1 MKKLRVAAC
10 MLMLALAGCDNNDN
24 APTAVKKDAPSEVT
38 KAASS
43 ENASSAKLSVPERQ
57 KLAQQSAGKV
67 LTLLDLSEVQLDGA
81 ATLVLTFSI
90 PLDPDQDFS
99 RVIHV
104 VDKKSGK
111 VDGAWELSDNLKE
124 LRLRHLE
131 PKRDLIV
138 TIGKEV
144 KALNNATFSKDYE
157 KTITTRDIQPSV
169 GFASRGS
176 LLPGKVVEGLPVMAL
191 NVNNVDVNF
200 FRVKPESLPAFISQW
215 EYRNSLANW
224 QSDKLLQMAD
234 LVYTGRFDLNPA
246 RNTREKLLLPL
257 GDIKP
262 LQQAGVYLA
271 VMNQAGRYD
280 YSNPATLFTLSDIG
294 VSAHR
299 YHNRLDIFT
308 QSLENGAAQQG
319 IEVSLLNEKGQTL
332 TQATSDAQ
340 GHVQLENDKNA
351 ALLLARKDGQTTLL
365 DLKLPALDL
374 AEFNIAGA
382 PGYSKQFFMF
392 GPRDLYR
399 PGETVILNG
408 LLRDAD
414 GKALPDRPQFALK
427 SVYDY
432 RTDSTVKQPIV
443 DEGSNAA
450 FDIVYSDAQGVK
462 KAVSGLQVRLIRERR
477 DYYWNWSEDEGWQS
491 QFDQK
496 DLIENEQTLDLKA
509 DETGKVSFPVE
520 WGAYRLEVKAPNEAV
535 SSVRFWAG
543 YSWQDNSDG
552 SGAVRPDRVTLKLDK
567 ASYRPGDTIKL
578 HIAAPTAGKGYA
590 MVESSEGPLWWQEID
605 VPAQGLDLTI
615 PVDKTWNRH
624 DLYLSTL
631 VVRPGDKSRSATPK
645 RAVGVLHLPLGDEN
659 RRLDLALETP
669 AKMRPNQPL
678 TVKIKASTKN
688 GEKPKQVNV
697 LVSAVDSGVLN
708 ITDYVTPEPWQAF
721 FGQKRNG
728 ADIYDIY
735 GQVIEGQGRLAAL
748 RFGGDGDELKRGGK
762 PPVNHVN
769 IVAQQAL
776 PVTLNEQGE
785 GSVTLP
791 IGDFNGEL
799 RVMAQ
804 AWTADDFGS
813 NESKVIVAAPVIAEL
828 NMPRFMASGDTSRLT
843 LDITNLTDK
852 PQKLNV
858 ALTASGLLE
867 LVSDSP
873 AAVELAPGV
882 RTTLF
887 IPVRALPGYGD
898 GEIQA
903 TISGLALPGETV
915 ADQHK
920 QWKIG
925 VRPAFPAQTVNYGT
939 ALQLGETWA
948 IPADGLQNF
957 SPVTLEGQLLL
968 SGKPPL
974 NIARYIKELKAYPY
988 GCLEQT
994 ASGLFPSL
1002 YTNAA
1007 QLQALGIKGDSD
1019 EKRRASVDIGISRLL
1034 QMQRDN
1040 GGFALWDKN
1049 GDEEYWLT
1057 AYVMDFLVRAGEQG
1071 YSVPTDAINRGNE
1084 RLLRYLQDP
1093 GMMSIPYADNLKA
1106 SKFAVQSY
1114 AALVLAR
1121 QQKAPLGALREI
1133 WEHRADAASGL
1144 PLLQLG
1150 IALKTMGDATRGEE
1164 AIVLALKTPRNSDE
1178 RIWLGDYGSPLRD
1191 NALMLSLLEENKLLP
1206 DEQYTLL
1213 NTLSQQAFGE
1223 RWLSTQESNALFL
1236 AARTIQDLP
1245 GKWQAQTSFSAE
1257 PLTGEKTLNSNLN
1270 SDQLATL
1277 QVRNSGDQPL
1287 WLRMDAS
1294 GYPQSAPLPANNVLQ
1309 IERHILGTDGKSK
1322 SLDSLRSGDLVLVW
1336 LQVKASNS
1344 VPDALVVDLLP
1355 AGLELENQNLAN
1367 GSASLEQS
1375 GGEVQNLLNQMQQAS
1390 ISTLSSVTIALWRRL
1405 PLMNTNR

>member
-144 KALNNATFSKDYE
+144 KALNNVTFSKDYE

-708 ITDYVTPEPWQAF
+708 ITDYVTPDPWQAF